1 MTKAEAIDTIEHCL
15 DLLNQIGTDDQIH
28 REFAVNQIREKL
40 WEVRNKLAD
49 EKKDEPSS
57 E

>member
-15 DLLNQIGTDDQIH
+15 DLLYQINTEDEIH

-40 WEVRNKLAD
+40 WEVRDKLAD
-49 EKKDEPSS
+49 EKDEPSS